1 MNITNLLFFVE
12 LILSIYEL
20 VELILFE
27 GEQELYERLQTLYK
41 LFLLQENKE
50 RTVTAGAVKPLV
62 DLAAEEETGMAEKVR
77 G

>member
-27 GEQELYERLQTLYK
+27 GEQELYGRLQKLYK